1 MDELLAILA
10 AMALAGI
17 AVLIIGL
24 FSLKKLVKA
33 GSRPAHYLLN
43 RLAMTFLIVG
53 FILIGHFWLVGG
65 PTQGGAA
72 STFNGYLEPY
82 AAAVLIV
89 LGIII
94 TFVIYPYHRKTAA
107 EKAQLRAKRT
117 TWPWPLR
124 HKWIAGLAL
133 LLVIIGLSLAY
144 QAYARYSNHKSFIQA
159 RQDIDLI
166 YADVVKQVGQPDN
179 YKETNSCSQSYQEFV
194 GYGDISCSIDTEFIY
209 GVVDAAQ
216 ANSLFKKIQTTIN
229 SSEVLTP
236 QSRPSNAIT
245 GEWIVNDYYQ
255 TSSDDYKTTRG
266 MVCRVNYIFDT
277 PREIDLKIKNQNA
290 KPIQINMGCWD
301 RAKASWYPLE
311 N

>member
-33 GSRPAHYLLN
+33 GSHPTHYLFN

-65 PTQGGAA
+65 PTKGGAA
-72 STFNGYLEPY
+72 SAFNGYLEPY

-107 EKAQLRAKRT
+107 EKAQLRAKRS
-117 TWPWPLR
+117 TWSWPRR
-124 HKWIAGLAL
+124 HKWMSGLAL
-133 LLVIIGLSLAY
+133 LLVIIGLSFAY
-144 QAYARYSNHKSFIQA
+144 EAYARYSNHKSFIQA

-166 YADVVKQVGQPDN
+166 YADVVKQVGQPYD
-179 YKETNSCSQSYQEFV
+179 YRKDSSCSHHHQELSD
-194 GYGDISCSIDTEFIY
+194 GPISCSVSTDFTY
-209 GVVDAAQ
+209 GALDLDAAV
-216 ANSLFKKIQTTIN
+216 KKYKSIQSIISDKKLLTTQGQL
-229 SSEVLTP
+229 SSKI
-236 QSRPSNAIT
+236 S
-245 GEWIVNDYYQ
+245 GEWVLNNYYQ
-255 TSSDDYKTTRG
+255 SAYDKYKTPRG
-266 MVCRVNYIFDT
+266 MYCVAKYVYDT
-277 PREIDLKIKNQNA
+277 PADTFLKSPAGLKALYITIGCDDWA
-290 KPIQINMGCWD
+290 KSP
-301 RAKASWYPLE
+301 WYPLE